1 MIEKY
6 CIKYT
11 CILYTI
17 SQLLAIVVYCSVRRA
32 FLVGNGSTGVPIQM
46 QAKAIGVHAMHAARR
61 TKRKVPLLSGGEGR
75 ALHCATWLKE
85 PGQDTYAAI
94 DRVSRRAATARA
106 ARARGF

>member
-1 MIEKY
+1 
-6 CIKYT
+6 
-11 CILYTI
+11 
-17 SQLLAIVVYCSVRRA
+17 
-32 FLVGNGSTGVPIQM
+32 
-46 QAKAIGVHAMHAARR
+46 MHAARR
-61 TKRKVPLLSGGEGR
+61 TKRKVRLLSGGEGR